1 MIYNNLG
8 MVLTRLHEGTAN
20 DDSGSEGDENE
31 GDQAKNNQFMMKSL
45 QKKKPKNA
53 NRNKALEQA
62 KEKFASAFELDP
74 TYIKPLYQRMNVLR
88 EEEEY
93 EEALADAKKIEE
105 LDPCFNGIG

>member
-8 MVLTRLHEGTAN
+8 MVLTRLHEGSAADQN
-20 DDSGSEGDENE
+20 DDSNSEDDES
-31 GDQAKNNQFMMKSL
+31 KNQFVMKSL
-45 QKKKPKNA
+45 QKRKPKNA

-62 KEKFASAFELDP
+62 KEKFASALELDP

-105 LDPCFNGIG
+105 LDPGFNGIR